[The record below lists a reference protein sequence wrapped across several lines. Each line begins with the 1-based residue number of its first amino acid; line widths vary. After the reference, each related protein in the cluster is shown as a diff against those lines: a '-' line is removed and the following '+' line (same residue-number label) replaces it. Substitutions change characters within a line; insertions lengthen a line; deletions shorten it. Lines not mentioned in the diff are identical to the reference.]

1 VDAAGLTAGAPA
13 DRPTVGQTIGLRI
26 GLTGGIGSGKS
37 TVAKLLVQHGATLV
51 DTDLIA
57 RQLTLP
63 GGAAIDAI
71 ARAFGADLI
80 DASGA
85 LDRARMR
92 ELVFADATAK
102 RRLEAILHPLIGAE
116 TDRQALASGGG
127 VVVFDVP
134 LLAESGGRWRSRV
147 DKVLV
152 VDCREA
158 TQVARVV
165 ARSGWAAPAVEAV
178 IAQQASRAR
187 RRACA
192 DAVIFND
199 GIDAIELA
207 AQVHALWQRWAAPDA
222 PGAPRDRHAQPD

>member
-1 VDAAGLTAGAPA
+1 MDATGLNLSP
-13 DRPTVGQTIGLRI
+13 LRI

-37 TVAKLLVQHGATLV
+37 MVAKLLAEHGAVIV

-63 GGAAIDAI
+63 SGAAIGAI
-71 ARAFGADLI
+71 ADAFGADLI
-80 DASGA
+80 AADGA
-85 LDRARMR
+85 LDRARLR
-92 ELVFADATAK
+92 EMVFADPLKK

-116 TDRQALASGGG
+116 TDRQADAAGARA
-127 VVVFDVP
+127 VVFDVP
-134 LLAESGGRWRSRV
+134 LLVESGGRWRAKV

-158 TQVARVV
+158 TQVERVV
-165 ARSGWAAPAVEAV
+165 ARSGWTQDAVRAV
-178 IAQQASRAR
+178 ITQQASRAQ

-199 GIDAIELA
+199 GITPEQLA
-207 AQVHALWQRWAAPDA
+207 AQVQTLWQHWTRAP
-222 PGAPRDRHAQPD
+222 H